1 MRGVEVI
8 LDAIVATTGKFFGDV
23 GPLISKL
30 FMLVKN
36 LLLLTLVDWRLIDVW
51 VQVIVPSLA
60 ALFACA
66 RTNFEFFLKLV
77 CYESPLFGAILLDE
91 FHDCIILLLGPEL
104 TRGLLLL
111 AVAHTDL
118 LGCSLSMS

>member
-1 MRGVEVI
+1 MNKWVLALNMIKFVLTDLNVAQALVDPSLVLPMRGVEVI

-51 VQVIVPSLA
+51 VQVIVPSMR
-60 ALFACA
+60 A
-66 RTNFEFFLKLV
+66 RIFK
-77 CYESPLFGAILLDE
+77 G
-91 FHDCIILLLGPEL
+91 
-104 TRGLLLL
+104 
-111 AVAHTDL
+111 
-118 LGCSLSMS
+118 